1 MHVLVVLVELG
12 RVLLGGE
19 ARQAL
24 LVYIH
29 AQWLVARHDHVDP
42 EIELVSVDEERVRDV
57 ARNDRSVIDVELL
70 ERLNQVDATTAR
82 RVCWFDDPHVT
93 LRLRLAELQVV
104 LMEVVE
110 LIGQDVGLGDEIEL
124 QAPEALLHLHVVV
137 AQAVLA
143 RDLVAL
149 REVIDALELV
159 QAFVEVALAR
169 ARRPEEVPL
178 VRVCVTEPIMLQ
190 NRSHKFGVTLQQLV
204 QHLAVIDVVAATDAI
219 RLQRVGQELR
229 FCDRFEV
236 NLLVES
242 IQGRRVQILRQV
254 LQTGFEVFI
263 AFEEVLLGSIVRS
276 VVC

>member
-82 RVCWFDDPHVT
+82 RVCWFDDPHVA

-190 NRSHKFGVTLQQLV
+190 NRSHKFGVTLQQFV